1 MACWIGRLADEHPLV
16 GHGATRRSAA
26 PPSMSGPQVHP
37 AMVFAADVGVRGP
50 TRGLIRRGITIRI
63 VLSRLDSLRLT
74 CWLTVLM
81 MRWRVRSGTAAA
93 NLLLGSFSVLYV
105 LVVIVIVRYLVA
117 ATTAPSS
124 SNCADYVIPHC
135 GMSCQADVEAPLPR
149 AAPTPVVR
157 PMRATPGAGTF
168 VTIIHV
174 NVDWASVLDGDM
186 PATTIVRSLRARAA
200 GVLALGYAELPRSQ
214 WSRLSAWPLT
224 EAPTT
229 NWIPAQA
236 WASSRRWRGGS
247 GQGGRTQ
254 EGGTAR
260 ILLTRRPMKEKK
272 AR

>member
-1 MACWIGRLADEHPLV
+1 MAA
-16 GHGATRRSAA
+16 
-26 PPSMSGPQVHP
+26 
-37 AMVFAADVGVRGP
+37 
-50 TRGLIRRGITIRI
+50 
-63 VLSRLDSLRLT
+63 
-74 CWLTVLM
+74 
-81 MRWRVRSGTAAA
+81 
-93 NLLLGSFSVLYV
+93 LLWGSFSLIHVFVLFA
-105 LVVIVIVRYLVA
+105 IVRYLVA
-117 ATTAPSS
+117 ATTASS
-124 SNCADYVIPHC
+124 LSDCAGFISPHS
-135 GMSCQADVEAPLPR
+135 GIKCQSDVEAPLPR

-157 PMRATPGAGTF
+157 SMRATPGAGTF

-236 WASSRRWRGGS
+236 WASSQRWRGGS